1 MTNNQ
6 NAQHCY
12 LFALEISP
20 LEEGAAYETLPMHC
34 TLMHRFWVSE
44 TPEDLVGKVKP
55 ILKKYQNITF
65 TPGKKMELGPKHTVV
80 YELEGLDEL
89 KKLHVELYELLKSLG
104 TTFTENEWVGDGYT
118 PHASDRED
126 SPLVKNVP
134 FTATAVNL
142 IEVKVPGHDHMRFV
156 RKKLILG

>member
-6 NAQHCY
+6 NPQHCY

-44 TPEDLVGKVKP
+44 TPEELAQKAKL
-55 ILKKYQNITF
+55 ILRKYQNISF

-89 KKLHVELYELLKSLG
+89 KRLHMELYGLLQSLG
-104 TTFTENEWVGDGYT
+104 TTFTEDEWVGDGYT

-126 SPLVKNVP
+126 SPLRQDVP
-134 FTATAVNL
+134 FTASTVNL

-156 RKKLILG
+156 RKRLALG

>member
-1 MTNNQ
+1 MTDIQ
-6 NAQHCY
+6 KTQHCY

-34 TLMHRFWVSE
+34 TLMHRFWASE
-44 TPEDLVGKVKP
+44 TPDDLAQKTKP
-55 ILKKYQNITF
+55 ILRKYQNISF

-89 KKLHVELYELLKSLG
+89 KKLHMELYRLLQSLG
-104 TTFTENEWVGDGYT
+104 TTFTEDGWVGNGYT

-126 SPLVKNVP
+126 SPLVQNAP
-134 FTATAVNL
+134 FTVTTVNL

-156 RKKLILG
+156 RKRLTLG

>member
-6 NAQHCY
+6 KPQHCY

-20 LEEGAAYETLPMHC
+20 LDEGAVYETLPMHS

-44 TPEDLVGKVKP
+44 TPEDLAQKVKP
-55 ILKKYQNITF
+55 ILKNYQSITF

-89 KKLHVELYELLKSLG
+89 KRLHMELYELLKSLA
-104 TTFTENEWVGDGYT
+104 TTFTEDEWVGNGYT

-126 SPLVKNVP
+126 SPLEQNVP
-134 FTATAVNL
+134 FTVRAVNL